1 MPRLPHAIPSSA
13 PRAALTVALALAAGL
28 VDARR
33 AGAQP
38 PARTVAVQPPA
49 APAAA
54 PPVVAD
60 SSVRDSTELRLVG
73 RRYAGTVRNCYQEQ
87 GLKGDPML
95 RGMLRVE
102 LTVLPTGAV
111 QEAAVTAADVSGA
124 GMPAVTSCIA
134 TAARAWRFSD
144 GAPAAERIVLEY
156 DLVPPNG

>member
-1 MPRLPHAIPSSA
+1 MRFLAPSSSA
-13 PRAALTVALALAAGL
+13 ATRLRAIVPLLAAGAL
-28 VDARR
+28 LASPL
-33 AGAQP
+33 AAQP
-38 PARTVAVQPPA
+38 VGEASARAVRHDSVA
-49 APAAA
+49 
-54 PPVVAD
+54 VAD
-60 SSVRDSTELRLVG
+60 SAIRDSVEVRIVA
-73 RRYAGTVRNCYQEQ
+73 RRHAGTVRHCYQEQ

-95 RGMLRVE
+95 RGLLRIE